1 MDSSTFNAVFFLSL
15 GTMILGSLG
24 LIIRY
29 SLRSR
34 CVKCSFCYGL
44 VNITRDIDA
53 ELRAEEMELDHG
65 INLNEPPTTDGSP
78 SSRPAITNI

>member
-15 GTMILGSLG
+15 ATMILGSFG

-44 VNITRDIDA
+44 VNITRDVQA
-53 ELRAEEMELDHG
+53 ELEAEQLELEHG
-65 INLNEPPTTDGSP
+65 INLNEPTTPVS
-78 SSRPAITNI
+78 TNRTLI